1 MQVTSLFLMNS
12 LKPEYSE
19 AGSSKRQQETAVMAN
34 FNRYVEE
41 MEDSREYPISTS
53 LIPK

>member
-1 MQVTSLFLMNS
+1 MNS
-12 LKPEYSE
+12 LKPEYSD

-34 FNRYVEE
+34 LNRYVEE